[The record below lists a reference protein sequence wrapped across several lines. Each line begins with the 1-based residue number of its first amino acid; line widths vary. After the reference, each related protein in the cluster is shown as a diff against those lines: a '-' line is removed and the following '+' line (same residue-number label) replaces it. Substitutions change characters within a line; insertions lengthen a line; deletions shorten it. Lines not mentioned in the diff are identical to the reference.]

1 MGMGNVHK
9 LSMFTNV
16 HKSQMKSLF
25 AENWRAIRTAAG
37 RRPYHMGDSW
47 PWEGRTPIYIL
58 VCSAG
63 RGFAYWTNIAILA
76 EAPRDGRYVRFL

>member
-9 LSMFTNV
+9 LSMFTNG

-37 RRPYHMGDSW
+37 CRPYHMGDSLS
-47 PWEGRTPIYIL
+47 WEGRAPSRPPETDEVGSDPTWGWGIAP
-58 VCSAG
+58 CG
-63 RGFAYWTNIAILA
+63 RVTR
-76 EAPRDGRYVRFL
+76 PV